1 MNILI
6 IQDNADATANLREIL
21 TSNGHSVIAA
31 STVQE
36 AVERSDGSQVGAVL
50 VTGCTPDTDGLREV
64 TSHAP
69 LIVITGHTD
78 CPTAFAALRDRTMTG
93 TLQPINPVALR
104 GDLIHLL
111 GLRAAEQKVEQAA
124 RLAGIGELAASVA
137 HELNNALATV
147 TLRLEGLLA
156 KTTETDP
163 RRHALEVVDQEIE
176 RMAALVSNLLEFAR
190 CRRGGASTVD
200 ICDEVTRTAELTH
213 HHLTRKGVRVVP
225 EFAAGVPHI
234 QADRQQLRQVFLNL
248 FTNAADAM
256 PDGGRLSVRVRL
268 GELPDARPGIVIE
281 VADTGTGI
289 PPEILPRLTE
299 PFFTTKEEG
308 RGTGLGLTICK
319 RIVDQH
325 GGALMIES
333 QVGIGTTIRITLPVR
348 PSEPAI
354 VSRGE

>member
-1 MNILI
+1 
-6 IQDNADATANLREIL
+6 
-21 TSNGHSVIAA
+21 
-31 STVQE
+31 
-36 AVERSDGSQVGAVL
+36 
-50 VTGCTPDTDGLREV
+50 
-64 TSHAP
+64 
-69 LIVITGHTD
+69 
-78 CPTAFAALRDRTMTG
+78 
-93 TLQPINPVALR
+93 
-104 GDLIHLL
+104 
-111 GLRAAEQKVEQAA
+111 
-124 RLAGIGELAASVA
+124 
-137 HELNNALATV
+137 
-147 TLRLEGLLA
+147 
-156 KTTETDP
+156 
-163 RRHALEVVDQEIE
+163 
-176 RMAALVSNLLEFAR
+176 
-190 CRRGGASTVD
+190 
-200 ICDEVTRTAELTH
+200 
-213 HHLTRKGVRVVP
+213 
-225 EFAAGVPHI
+225 
-234 QADRQQLRQVFLNL
+234 LNL